1 MPDRDK
7 DALQARNKDTLLTA
21 RVPAG
26 LKPRVQEAAKQ
37 AKVTVSAYVVAAI
50 EDKLQGRN
58 GGKTAPAATV
68 KRGSTTRKPREARA
82 PAAVPV
88 AAKSAPA
95 GNCDH
100 RVPPGAWCKTCQA
113 TKPAKEGKR

>member
-1 MPDRDK
+1 MPHGVHSKDQLNVRLPPDLLARLKDGSKRHGHTVTDIVTRGTAAELDRLDGI
-7 DALQARNKDTLLTA
+7 ATEPEPVSPPRAR
-21 RVPAG
+21 
-26 LKPRVQEAAKQ
+26 
-37 AKVTVSAYVVAAI
+37 S
-50 EDKLQGRN
+50 
-58 GGKTAPAATV
+58 
-68 KRGSTTRKPREARA
+68 REAPA